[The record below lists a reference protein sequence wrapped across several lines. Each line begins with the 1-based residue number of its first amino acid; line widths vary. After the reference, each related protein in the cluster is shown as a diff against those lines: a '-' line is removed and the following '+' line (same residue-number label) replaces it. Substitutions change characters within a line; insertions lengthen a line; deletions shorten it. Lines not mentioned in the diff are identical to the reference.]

1 MVMKRQRV
9 ARYSAH
15 LKASLR
21 LPAEGGTFEVMVEDL
36 SVLGCLLEYA
46 PWLQVRQDCELTME
60 WNGREFRTSAVVI
73 WKNMQSQAG
82 LEFGSSDP
90 ASQALLREICAEL
103 RLKPLVR
110 LSEDLE

>member
-1 MVMKRQRV
+1 MAMKRRV
-9 ARYSAH
+9 ARYSTH
-15 LKASLR
+15 LKASLS
-21 LPAEGGTFEVMVEDL
+21 LPAEGTTFEVMVEDL

-46 PWLQVRQDCELTME
+46 PWLKVRQDCELAME
-60 WNGREFRTSAVVI
+60 WKGREFRTPAIVI

-82 LEFGSSDP
+82 LEFGSNDP

>member
-1 MVMKRQRV
+1 MVMKRRV
-9 ARYSAH
+9 ARFSAH
-15 LKASLR
+15 LKASLS

-36 SVLGCLLEYA
+36 SLLGCLLEYV
-46 PWLQVRQDCELTME
+46 PWLQVRQECEFAME
-60 WNGREFRTSAVVI
+60 WEGRQLRTPAVVI

-82 LEFGSSDP
+82 LEFRSDDP
-90 ASQALLREICAEL
+90 AIQALLREICAEL